1 MGRLFIVL
9 LTGVSHCATLKIAHA
24 WGGDSGIFCIWFIFF
39 PKQRLRP
46 LGYCAPFLSDCAFA
60 IQENDTTDTESR
72 HTIESK
78 PIELHFVILFGS
90 LT

>member
-1 MGRLFIVL
+1 M
-9 LTGVSHCATLKIAHA
+9 
-24 WGGDSGIFCIWFIFF
+24 FF
-39 PKQRLRP
+39 VYFLSKQRLRP

-78 PIELHFVILFGS
+78 PIELHFRHFVRFPHLREKERERSVWKALEGFQ
-90 LT
+90 LTGEYDDVLSTKL